1 MIKSI
6 GVINR
11 ISLCCKNRFVC
22 YLIFFKY
29 YASFEILKLMHV
41 LRFYIAIKNN
51 NEFYAFSIFI
61 YFGKKRR
68 RRKERKEIRRKTTTK
83 L

>member
-1 MIKSI
+1 
-6 GVINR
+6 
-11 ISLCCKNRFVC
+11 
-22 YLIFFKY
+22 
-29 YASFEILKLMHV
+29 MHV